1 MCCARHQT
9 GVMRV
14 RSVTWFCKFKLIHIN
29 RANAKRARCQR
40 FDTGCAL
47 QINHSGPAAVCGK
60 LPRDC
65 AGPDAASPPLKFISD
80 SLPTH
85 VRKAAL
91 ISGTESGFDF
101 STAGQLVAK
110 IYIGKSSDA
119 CPKNGLDFRYGKR
132 PRFQPRIFLSLVRF
146 LDPNSRPDSGREI
159 VARFRP
165 HI

>member
-1 MCCARHQT
+1 MFHCRSADPFRILEAKWTLLRLLPWNISVGLRNDMCCARRQT

-14 RSVTWFCKFKLIHIN
+14 RGVTWSCELKLIHIN
-29 RANAKRARCQR
+29 RANAKRAPCQR

-91 ISGTESGFDF
+91 ISGTESGLDF
-101 STAGQLVAK
+101 STAGQLVA
-110 IYIGKSSDA
+110 
-119 CPKNGLDFRYGKR
+119 
-132 PRFQPRIFLSLVRF
+132 
-146 LDPNSRPDSGREI
+146 
-159 VARFRP
+159 
-165 HI
+165 